1 MVDLLDWSDDYLIGI
16 GEIDKQHKKFF
27 EVVHKF
33 YMDILNCEGEEAVEE
48 TLEFLK
54 NYAVKHFQSEEAFMK
69 KYEYPHI
76 EEHKKLHE
84 EFIEKFDTLADK
96 FNTFGASQ
104 GLADE
109 ALDMTQ
115 NWLADHIS
123 DEDAQY
129 AEHVNQFSE

>member
-1 MVDLLDWSDDYLIGI
+1 MEDLIGWSDDYLIGI
-16 GEIDKQHKKFF
+16 DEIDKQHKKFF

-54 NYAVKHFQSEEAFMK
+54 SYAVKHFQSEEAFMK
-69 KYEYPHI
+69 KYEYPRI

-96 FNTFGASQ
+96 FNTFGPSQ

-109 ALDMTQ
+109 TLDMAQ

>member
-1 MVDLLDWSDDYLIGI
+1 MEDLIGWSDDYLIGI
-16 GEIDKQHKKFF
+16 DEIDKQHKKFF

-54 NYAVKHFQSEEAFMK
+54 SYAVKHFQSEEAFMK
-69 KYEYPHI
+69 KYEYPRI

-96 FNTFGASQ
+96 FNTFGPSQ

-109 ALDMTQ
+109 TLDMAQ
-115 NWLADHIS
+115 NWLADHIL